1 MARFLV
7 VFRLFGAPKTLLVKR
22 RASAGDAFAWR
33 RSASRPVNVDGT
45 FLSMSRWFRIGHKR
59 SDDVLKAMLALG
71 ALVAVGVGL
80 LLPAPV
86 VHGASDHFL
95 RPGVYSQ

>member
-1 MARFLV
+1 M
-7 VFRLFGAPKTLLVKR
+7 G
-22 RASAGDAFAWR
+22 
-33 RSASRPVNVDGT
+33 
-45 FLSMSRWFRIGHKR
+45 RWFRIGHTR
-59 SDDVLKAMLALG
+59 SDEVLKAMLALG

-86 VHGASDHFL
+86 IHGPSDHFL